1 LKPLNIENKIDKH
14 GFMLACDTVYFNN
27 WAKILFF
34 SIKKHAP
41 WAHIHFHIFDP
52 SQQDLDW
59 VSKQLCTYTHEFT
72 PADYSQDH
80 DSKVFYWSAAR
91 YMRFVEIYKDSTK
104 AIDLDVDSIMIK
116 ALPQAVFE
124 KDLEK
129 SWVPTATKRDTLSL
143 CSAMGFGL
151 DNARYIIRDKLKHIY
166 DTDRLTWAL
175 DQRLCDEMLA
185 AGQLQQMDLKYT
197 HYKFG
202 KGYPYIWTGKGDRV
216 GKELFVNAAKEYLH
230 LL

>member
-1 LKPLNIENKIDKH
+1 
-14 GFMLACDTVYFNN
+14 M
-27 WAKILFF
+27 
-34 SIKKHAP
+34 
-41 WAHIHFHIFDP
+41 
-52 SQQDLDW
+52 
-59 VSKQLCTYTHEFT
+59 
-72 PADYSQDH
+72 
-80 DSKVFYWSAAR
+80 
-91 YMRFVEIYKDSTK
+91 M
-104 AIDLDVDSIMIK
+104 K

-166 DTDRLTWAL
+166 DTGRLTWAL

-197 HYKFG
+197 FYKFG
-202 KGYPYIWTGKGDRV
+202 KSDPYIWTGKGDRV

>member
-1 LKPLNIENKIDKH
+1 MISLVIPSYNNLRHLKN
-14 GFMLACDTVYFNN
+14 VY
-27 WAKILFF
+27 A

-41 WAHIHFHIFDP
+41 WAHVHFHIFDP

-129 SWVPTATKRDTLSL
+129 SWVPTATKRATLSL

-151 DNARYIIRDKLKHIY
+151 DDARYVIRDKLKHIY

-197 HYKFG
+197 LYKFG
-202 KGYPYIWTGKGDRV
+202 KGDPYIWTGKGDRV